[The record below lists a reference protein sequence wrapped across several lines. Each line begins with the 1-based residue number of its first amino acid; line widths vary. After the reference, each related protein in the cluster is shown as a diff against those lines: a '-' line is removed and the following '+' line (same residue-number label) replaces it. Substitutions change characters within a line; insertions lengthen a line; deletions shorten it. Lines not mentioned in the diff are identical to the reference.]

1 MKGCKSGAWDLYNR
15 WRRIMRRSAR
25 IAEAMKELV
34 KLFTQIALLRRGPQD
49 LPASMLLL
57 TLTIVAYLLVN
68 LLLNGLLPSPVVADA
83 ATRVAEAE
91 QPNWSAQLLLD
102 TVFTLV
108 WYVALLRIAGRPE
121 RTLQTITAVFGFQIV
136 LAPLLFLS
144 SWLWPRFP
152 HDSTGFVPV
161 ALFSIVLLAWLVAA
175 NSHIVKAALEWSGGA
190 SVALVILQI
199 LASELLRR
207 GLFPTAS
214 N

>member
-1 MKGCKSGAWDLYNR
+1 
-15 WRRIMRRSAR
+15 MRRSAL

-49 LPASMLLL
+49 LPASMLLRV
-57 TLTIVAYLLVN
+57 LTIVAYLAMN
-68 LLLNGLLPSPVVADA
+68 LLLNSLLPPAGPADAAARVADA
-83 ATRVAEAE
+83 G

-108 WYVALLRIAGRPE
+108 WYVALLRLAGRPE
-121 RTLQTITAVFGFQIV
+121 RTLQTTTAVFGFQIV

-144 SWLWPRFP
+144 SWLWPRFM
-152 HDSTGFVPV
+152 HDSTWGVPV
-161 ALFSIVLLAWLVAA
+161 ALFGIVLLVWLVAA

-190 SVALVILQI
+190 SAALVILQI
-199 LASELLRR
+199 LAGELVRR
-207 GLFPTAS
+207 GLFPTAP

>member
-1 MKGCKSGAWDLYNR
+1 
-15 WRRIMRRSAR
+15 MRRSAR

-57 TLTIVAYLLVN
+57 TLTIVAYLVVN
-68 LLLNGLLPSPVVADA
+68 LLLNGLLPPPA
-83 ATRVAEAE
+83 ATDAVH
-91 QPNWSAQLLLD
+91 LLID

-121 RTLQTITAVFGFQIV
+121 RTLQTTTAVFGFQIV
-136 LAPLLFLS
+136 LAPPLFFS
-144 SWLWPRFP
+144 SWLLPRFV
-152 HDSTGFVPV
+152 HDSTWGVPV
-161 ALFSIVLLAWLVAA
+161 ELFGLVLLVWLVAA
-175 NSHIVKAALEWSGGA
+175 NSHIVKAALEWSSGA

-199 LASELLRR
+199 LASEVLRR
-207 GLFPTAS
+207 GLIPTAS